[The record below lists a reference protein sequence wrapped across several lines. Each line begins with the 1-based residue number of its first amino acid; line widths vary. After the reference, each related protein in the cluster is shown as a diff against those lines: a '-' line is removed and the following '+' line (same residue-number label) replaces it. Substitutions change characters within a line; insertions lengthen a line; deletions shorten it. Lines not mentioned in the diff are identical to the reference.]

1 MKNTSIRVLCI
12 VLLSFITSLSYAGG
26 RYANPP
32 LNILEVTDACTKGLD
47 AAQKKDTTAALEQAK
62 IGRKFALESYKELS
76 TMPMEIGSSDM
87 KKAIAALEAGKLD
100 EATPLFEHCKK
111 KLDEEI
117 AYYQG
122 EGKIS
127 KDGKTV
133 TK

>member
-1 MKNTSIRVLCI
+1 MKNNSFRVLC
-12 VLLSFITSLSYAGG
+12 VVVFGLVTSLGYAGG

-32 LNILEVTDACTKGLD
+32 KNILEVTDACTKGLE
-47 AAQKKDTTAALEQAK
+47 AAQKKDVAAALEQAK
-62 IGRKFALESYKELS
+62 IGRKMALESYKELS

-87 KKAIAALEAGKLD
+87 KKAIAALEAGNLD

-117 AYYQG
+117 VYYQG

-127 KDGKTV
+127 ADGKSL
-133 TK
+133 K